1 MSNDLINL
9 DKIKSKLEYIKQDIS
24 KEQKLHAEGKIIRSV
39 GLTLECSGFKAPVGT
54 ICKIQIKPDKYAE
67 AVVTGFATNK
77 LYLMPTR
84 DIQGLEVG
92 AKVYSTDEL
101 NSIIVSD
108 DLLGRV
114 LDGAGEP
121 LDKKS
126 KVSHGE
132 KRLLISEPMNPLE
145 RTVITEPLDVGVRA
159 INSMLTVGKGQRIGL
174 FAGSG
179 VGKSVLLGMMAK
191 YTKADVIVVSL
202 IGERSREVNDFI
214 LHNLGPEGLKRAIVI
229 ASPADYSPV
238 LRYNG
243 ADLSLTIAE
252 YFRDQGKDVLLLMD
266 SLTRYAQA
274 KREIALANGEPP
286 ATKGYP
292 PSVFAALPQLVER
305 AGMGIKGGG
314 SITGIF
320 TVLAEGDDVNDPVVD
335 SARAI
340 LDGHIMLTREYAD
353 KGHYPAIDIEK
364 SVSRVMAQVTT
375 SSHQQ
380 LANRFKRYYNLY
392 RTNEDLINIGAYAQG
407 TNPEL
412 DFAIQNIHNFD
423 VFLRQSVSE
432 NVAFDDC
439 VARLQSL
446 FNTAIHVPQEPN
458 E

>member
-1 MSNDLINL
+1 MSNDLI
-9 DKIKSKLEYIKQDIS
+9 DFEKIK
-24 KEQKLHAEGKIIRSV
+24 QKLNFVKEDLSEPQNLHAQGKIIRSV
-39 GLTLECSGFKAPVGT
+39 GLTLECTGFKAPIGT
-54 ICKIQIKPDKYAE
+54 ICKIEIEPDVYAD
-67 AVVTGFATNK
+67 AVVTGFASNRM
-77 LYLMPTR
+77 YLMPTR

-92 AKVYSTDEL
+92 ARVYSTDEL
-101 NSIIVSD
+101 NSITVDD
-108 DLLGRV
+108 DLLGRIV
-114 LDGAGEP
+114 DGAGEP
-121 LDKKS
+121 LDKKP
-126 KVSHGE
+126 KVIHGE
-132 KRLLISEPMNPLE
+132 KRLFISEPMNPLE
-145 RTVITEPLDVGVRA
+145 RVVITEPLDVGVRT

-214 LHNLGPEGLKRAIVI
+214 LHNLGEEGLKRAVVV

-243 ADLSLTIAE
+243 ANLSLTIAE

-292 PSVFAALPQLVER
+292 PSVFSSLPQLIER
-305 AGMGIKGGG
+305 AGMGTSKGG

-320 TVLAEGDDVNDPVVD
+320 TVLAEGDDVNDPIVD

-340 LDGHIMLTREYAD
+340 LDGHIMLTREFAD
-353 KGHYPAIDIEK
+353 KGHYPAIDVEK

-375 SSHQQ
+375 TKHQQ
-380 LANRFKRYYNLY
+380 LANRLKRYYNLY

-423 VFLRQSVSE
+423 NFLRQGVNE
-432 NVAFDDC
+432 NVTFDDC
-439 VARLQSL
+439 FNSL
-446 FNTAIHVPQEPN
+446 EALFSAAQPQQTTPDS
-458 E
+458 